1 MGSNPPTNLRERM
14 IARLA
19 ALVAAPLPGL
29 DGQFLAAR
37 RALRHDPDDLF
48 RLELSDGQ
56 WVLEW
61 NQPPADLDRMA
72 RAALERYAEAA
83 LVARQ
88 ASLQGR
94 LGRPLGL
101 SIAAQLLACPV
112 DTVAGA
118 IASGQLRGL
127 DHGPAKDVT
136 FVDLLA
142 WGNDH
147 PELIEGQVALDPVL
161 VIG

>member
-19 ALVAAPLPGL
+19 ELVAGPLPGL

-37 RALRHDPDDLF
+37 RALGHDPDDLF

-61 NQPPADLDRMA
+61 SQPPADPGRAA
-72 RAALERYAEAA
+72 RAALERYAEAT
-83 LVARQ
+83 LIARQ
-88 ASLQGR
+88 ASLLGR
-94 LGRPLGL
+94 LGRPMGLG
-101 SIAAQLLACPV
+101 IAAQLLDCPV

-118 IASGQLRGL
+118 IASGQLRAL
-127 DHGPAKDVT
+127 DHGPTKNVT

-142 WGNDH
+142 WGNGH
-147 PELIEGQVALDPVL
+147 LKLIEGQVALDPVL
-161 VIG
+161 VID